1 MSPFHVL
8 LLAGGD
14 TARKK
19 QSNNNIDDD
28 DKGNV
33 DDDYITCR
41 NKFQKEKATSSYH
54 TSMPDRSGVNYTI
67 SHNLEIAMA
76 VCCER
81 IPRKTDGTQ
90 DEPSH
95 QTSSSSIHRPIFP
108 ANYTAPAPAE
118 KDNCKEG
125 RRKTKQGIKTE
136 PSTTSKNVYILRS
149 GQEWHFLK
157 LLVMYCP
164 KNAVGHRALAMAIL
178 QQTVEWEL
186 KDQSSTPELTA
197 SSTYTKGDEQYAPKE
212 ERMESGDVHEAQRIM
227 SFLTAGKYASI
238 SFSSLLQYTHFLI
251 SLFASV
257 FVSFRG
263 NEAYGKVARRIVY
276 SSGYFL

>member
-33 DDDYITCR
+33 DDYITCR

-54 TSMPDRSGVNYTI
+54 TSMPDRSGVNYNI

-108 ANYTAPAPAE
+108 ANYTAPATAD

-186 KDQSSTPELTA
+186 KDQSSQKSVSTPELTA
-197 SSTYTKGDEQYAPKE
+197 SSAYTKGDEHAPKE
-212 ERMESGDVHEAQRIM
+212 EGDVHEAQRIM
-227 SFLTAGKYASI
+227 SFLTAGMYASI
-238 SFSSLLQYTHFLI
+238 SFSSLLQYSHFLTYTI
-251 SLFASV
+251 CFCLRLFQ
-257 FVSFRG
+257 G
-263 NEAYGKVARRIVY
+263 E
-276 SSGYFL
+276 

>member
-33 DDDYITCR
+33 DDYITCR

-54 TSMPDRSGVNYTI
+54 TSIPDRSGVNYNI

-108 ANYTAPAPAE
+108 ANYTAPATAD

-186 KDQSSTPELTA
+186 KDQSSSPELTA
-197 SSTYTKGDEQYAPKE
+197 SSTYTKGDEHAPKE

-227 SFLTAGKYASI
+227 SFLTAGMYASI
-238 SFSSLLQYTHFLI
+238 SFSSLLQYSHFLTYTI
-251 SLFASV
+251 CFCLRLFQ
-257 FVSFRG
+257 G
-263 NEAYGKVARRIVY
+263 E
-276 SSGYFL
+276 

>member
-136 PSTTSKNVYILRS
+136 SSTTSKNVYILRS
-149 GQEWHFLK
+149 GQEWHSLK

-164 KNAVGHRALAMAIL
+164 KNAVGDGSRQL
-178 QQTVEWEL
+178 
-186 KDQSSTPELTA
+186 
-197 SSTYTKGDEQYAPKE
+197 
-212 ERMESGDVHEAQRIM
+212 
-227 SFLTAGKYASI
+227 
-238 SFSSLLQYTHFLI
+238 
-251 SLFASV
+251 
-257 FVSFRG
+257 
-263 NEAYGKVARRIVY
+263 
-276 SSGYFL
+276 